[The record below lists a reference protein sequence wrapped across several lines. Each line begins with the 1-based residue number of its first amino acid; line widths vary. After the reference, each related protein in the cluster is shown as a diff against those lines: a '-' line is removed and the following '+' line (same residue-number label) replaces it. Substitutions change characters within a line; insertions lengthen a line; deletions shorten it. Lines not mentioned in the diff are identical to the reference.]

1 MSEQTPGISRQ
12 QLDDYVRGKLD
23 AASSGRVEA
32 YLTDNPDVA
41 MQIQQDCRVQERLRE
56 MFAPVLSDPIPER
69 LLDILTSVRS
79 RASRSGKP

>member
-1 MSEQTPGISRQ
+1 MSERTPGITRQ
-12 QLDDYVRGKLD
+12 QLDDYLGGKLD

-32 YLTDNPDVA
+32 YLADNPDVA

-56 MFAPVLSDPIPER
+56 MFAPVLADPIPER
-69 LLDILTSVRS
+69 LLEILASVRS